1 MTIKRRLF
9 LSNILMIA
17 ITVIMSLITV
27 LICIVILNAMFG
39 GSLFEILKER
49 QQSPTIGLE
58 SIGITYDA
66 QMILLSVL
74 VIVCITGTVY
84 FTNRF
89 LTKFVFSKIKQPL
102 ETLVNGVHQIS
113 DGNLDY
119 RISYDT
125 NDEFKSV
132 CEDFN
137 SMADRLKTSVE
148 EVRKNEQNRNFM
160 LAGISHDLRT
170 PLTSIIN
177 YVKGLRD
184 GIAKNPEKEQE
195 YLDVIYRKSCE
206 MEGLI
211 DQLFLFAK
219 LETGNLPFNFKPIPI
234 QKYIVTLLD
243 SLEDDLRNNH
253 AIINL
258 ASDCGAQKVLLD
270 GEQMRRVISN
280 ILYNS
285 VKHNK
290 DKKIC
295 IVVTLYQERNSIFIR
310 IKDDGTGVS
319 EEQISRLFDS
329 FYRGDEARS
338 NPSSGSGLGLSIA
351 KMIVTA
357 HGGNISAENDDGL
370 AIVIE
375 LPIEQEDSI

>member
-1 MTIKRRLF
+1 MTIKKRLF

-49 QQSPTIGLE
+49 QQSPAIGLE
-58 SIGITYDA
+58 SIGITYGA

-74 VIVCITGTVY
+74 VVVCIIGTVY

-89 LTKFVFSKIKQPL
+89 LTKFVFSKIEQPL

-137 SMADRLKTSVE
+137 SMANRLKTSVE

-170 PLTSIIN
+170 PLTSVIN

-211 DQLFLFAK
+211 DQLFLFSK
-219 LETGNLPFNFKPIPI
+219 LETGNLPFYFKPVPI
-234 QKYIVTLLD
+234 RNYIVTLLD
-243 SLEDDLRNNH
+243 SLESDLRNNN

-319 EEQISRLFDS
+319 EEQASRLFDN

-357 HGGNISAENDDGL
+357 HGGNISAENDNGL

>member
-1 MTIKRRLF
+1 MTIKKRLF

-27 LICIVILNAMFG
+27 LICVVILNAMFN

-49 QQSPTIGLE
+49 QQSPTIGLS

-66 QMILLSVL
+66 QMILLAVL
-74 VIVCITGTVY
+74 VVVCIIGAVY

-137 SMADRLKTSVE
+137 SMANRLKTSVE

-170 PLTSIIN
+170 PLTSIKN

-184 GIAKNPEKEQE
+184 GIAKSPEKEQE

-219 LETGNLPFNFKPIPI
+219 LETGNLPFYFKPMPI
-234 QKYIVTLLD
+234 RNYIVTLLD
-243 SLEDDLRNNH
+243 SLENDLQNNH
-253 AIINL
+253 AVINL

-285 VKHNK
+285 VKHNT
-290 DKKIC
+290 DKEIC
-295 IVVTLYQERNSIFIR
+295 IVVTLYQEGNSIFIR
-310 IKDDGTGVS
+310 IKDDGAGVS

-329 FYRGDEARS
+329 FYRGDEARG
-338 NPSSGSGLGLSIA
+338 NPASGSGLGLSIA

-357 HGGNISAENDDGL
+357 HGGKISAENDNGL

-375 LPIEQEDSI
+375 LPIEQGDSI

>member
-170 PLTSIIN
+170 PLTSIKN

-184 GIAKNPEKEQE
+184 GIAKSPEKEQE

-253 AIINL
+253 AVINL

-290 DKKIC
+290 DKEIC
-295 IVVTLYQERNSIFIR
+295 IVITLYQERNSIFIR

-319 EEQISRLFDS
+319 EEQASRLFDN

-357 HGGNISAENDDGL
+357 HGGNISAENDNGL

>member
-1 MTIKRRLF
+1 
-9 LSNILMIA
+9 MIA

-170 PLTSIIN
+170 PLTSIKN

-184 GIAKNPEKEQE
+184 GIAKSPEKEQE

-253 AIINL
+253 AVINL

-319 EEQISRLFDS
+319 EEQASRLFDS

-357 HGGNISAENDDGL
+357 HGGNISAENDNGL

>member
-9 LSNILMIA
+9 ISNILMIA
-17 ITVIMSLITV
+17 ITIIISLITV

-49 QQSPTIGLE
+49 QQSPAIGLE

-74 VIVCITGTVY
+74 VIVCIIGTVY

-137 SMADRLKTSVE
+137 SMANRLKTSVE

-184 GIAKNPEKEQE
+184 GIAKSPEKEQE

-211 DQLFLFAK
+211 DQLFLFSK
-219 LETGNLPFNFKPIPI
+219 LETGNLPFYFKQMPIRN
-234 QKYIVTLLD
+234 YIVTLLD
-243 SLEDDLRNNH
+243 SLESDLQNNH

-285 VKHNK
+285 VKHNT
-290 DKKIC
+290 DKEIC
-295 IVVTLYQERNSIFIR
+295 IVVTLYQEGNSIFIR
-310 IKDDGTGVS
+310 IKDDGAGVS

-329 FYRGDEARS
+329 FYRGDEARG
-338 NPSSGSGLGLSIA
+338 NPASGSGLGLSIA

-357 HGGNISAENDDGL
+357 HGGKISAENDNGL

-375 LPIEQEDSI
+375 LPIEREDSI

>member
-1 MTIKRRLF
+1 MTIKKRLF
-9 LSNILMIA
+9 LSNILMIT
-17 ITVIMSLITV
+17 ITIIMSLITV

-49 QQSPTIGLE
+49 QQSPAIGLE

-74 VIVCITGTVY
+74 VIGCIIGTVY

-89 LTKFVFSKIKQPL
+89 LTKFVFSKINQPL

-137 SMADRLKTSVE
+137 SMANRLKISVD
-148 EVRKNEQNRNFM
+148 EVQKNEQNRNEM

-170 PLTSIIN
+170 PLTSIKN
-177 YVKGLRD
+177 YIKGLRD
-184 GIAKNPEKEQE
+184 GIAKSSEKEQE

-211 DQLFLFAK
+211 DQLFLFSK
-219 LETGNLPFNFKPIPI
+219 LETGNLPFHFKSVSI
-234 QKYIVTLLD
+234 QNYIVTLLD
-243 SLEDDLRNNH
+243 SLESDLRNNH
-253 AIINL
+253 AEINL
-258 ASDCGAQKVLLD
+258 ASDCQVQKVLID

-290 DKKIC
+290 GKEIH
-295 IVVTLYQERNSIFIR
+295 IVVTLYQERNRIFIK
-310 IKDDGTGVS
+310 IKDDGTGVA

-351 KMIVTA
+351 KMIVTV
-357 HGGNISAENDDGL
+357 HGGKITAENDNGL
-370 AIVIE
+370 SIIIE
-375 LPIEQEDSI
+375 LPIEWEDSV

>member
-170 PLTSIIN
+170 PLTSIKN

-184 GIAKNPEKEQE
+184 GIAKSPEKEQE

-253 AIINL
+253 AVINL

-319 EEQISRLFDS
+319 EEQASRLFDN

-357 HGGNISAENDDGL
+357 HGGNISAENDNGL

>member
-1 MTIKRRLF
+1 MTIKKRLF

-49 QQSPTIGLE
+49 QQSPVIGLE
-58 SIGITYDA
+58 SIGITYTA

-74 VIVCITGTVY
+74 VVVCIVGTVY

-89 LTKFVFSKIKQPL
+89 LTKFVFSKIEQPL

-113 DGNLDY
+113 DGNLDH

-137 SMADRLKTSVE
+137 SMANRLKTSVE

-170 PLTSIIN
+170 PLTSIKN
-177 YVKGLRD
+177 YVKGLKD
-184 GIAKNPEKEQE
+184 GIAKSPEKEQE

-211 DQLFLFAK
+211 DQLFLFSK
-219 LETGNLPFNFKPIPI
+219 LETGNLPFYFKPVPI

-253 AIINL
+253 AVINL

-290 DKKIC
+290 GREIC
-295 IVVTLYQERNSIFIR
+295 IVVTLYQEGNNIFIK
-310 IKDDGTGVS
+310 IKDNGAGVS

-357 HGGNISAENDDGL
+357 HGGKISAENDNGL
-370 AIVIE
+370 AIIIE
-375 LPIEQEDSI
+375 LPIEREDSI